1 MRTQWTSSGQGDS
14 LRTLLAFLIQCG
26 GEERAVR
33 AAHWTLAHQRLFADY
48 GGLRTSLVLGDGAI
62 EPADFRRVE
71 ELLATVDRKGE
82 GYFDDA
88 ASAEVEPGLVG
99 AAGVSAEELADL
111 RQRYG
116 ALQRDLELVQSE
128 TRRALAQRNAYEHQV
143 EHLRGEVQ
151 SLKARL
157 GKEDAA

>member
-48 GGLRTSLVLGDGAI
+48 GGLRTGLALGDGPI
-62 EPADFRRVE
+62 EPVDFRRVE
-71 ELLATVDRKGE
+71 ELLATVDRQGAS
-82 GYFDDA
+82 YFDDA
-88 ASAEVEPGLVG
+88 APADPAEVGLVG
-99 AAGVSAEELADL
+99 VNAEELADL
-111 RQRYG
+111 RQRFG

-128 TRRALAQRNAYEHQV
+128 TRRMLAQRNAYERQV
-143 EHLRGEVQ
+143 EHLRGEVE
-151 SLKARL
+151 SLRSRA
-157 GKEDAA
+157 GSSEDAA